1 MTRDK
6 FFITTAIP
14 YVNASPHIG
23 FALEIVQADAFAR
36 FQRLSGSD
44 VYFLTGTDENALKNV
59 QEGVDEL
66 TNVKNENSR
75 ESFNSRVETFKEVLN
90 LSLSEM
96 ENIKLRLLSLDNLT
110 KKGLVLREEMISWF
124 DKILKFYNSQ
134 KQDLKKLENDENA
147 TINDIKNL
155 AQKFKEWRETDY
167 LPKIDEIYNFI
178 LINLEKE
185 AVQMAQNRFQK
196 ISRSLNQLKENNV
209 KNLDGVFELLDKTKK
224 IIQEGNELNQKSEDL
239 FWQFLTPSLIE
250 KNSSTSPTSS
260 GEVSSTE
267 INFLNSTSSNVSSS
281 TTMTEEINPPSPSI
295 KDLTKE
301 SLNKIKE
308 AYQIFIEISNLVR
321 KLLI

>member
-1 MTRDK
+1 MKLQPFLKT
-6 FFITTAIP
+6 FLILAIG
-14 YVNASPHIG
+14 IG
-23 FALEIVQADAFAR
+23 LLPVTNLGRAQTP
-36 FQRLSGSD
+36 
-44 VYFLTGTDENALKNV
+44 FLQNALKNV

-110 KKGLVLREEMISWF
+110 KKGLALREETISWF
-124 DKILKFYNSQ
+124 DEVLKFYNSQ

-155 AQKFKEWRETDY
+155 AQKFKEWREINY
-167 LPKIDEIYNFI
+167 LPKIDKIYNFI

-209 KNLDGVFELLDKTKK
+209 KNLDGVFELLDKAKK
-224 IIQEGNELNQKSEDL
+224 LIQEGNELNQKSEDL
-239 FWQFLTPSLIE
+239 FWQFLIPSLIE
-250 KNSSTSPTSS
+250 ENSSTSPTSS
-260 GEVSSTE
+260 GEISSTE
-267 INFLNSTSSNVSSS
+267 INSLSSTSSNSSS
-281 TTMTEEINPPSPSI
+281 SATTTEEINPQPLSI

-321 KLLI
+321 KLLS

>member
-1 MTRDK
+1 MKLQPFLKT
-6 FFITTAIP
+6 FLILAIG
-14 YVNASPHIG
+14 IG
-23 FALEIVQADAFAR
+23 LLPVTNLGRAQTP
-36 FQRLSGSD
+36 
-44 VYFLTGTDENALKNV
+44 FLQNALKNV

-295 KDLTKE
+295 KDLIKE

>member
-1 MTRDK
+1 MKLQPFLKT
-6 FFITTAIP
+6 FLILAIG
-14 YVNASPHIG
+14 IG
-23 FALEIVQADAFAR
+23 LLPVTNLGRAQTP
-36 FQRLSGSD
+36 
-44 VYFLTGTDENALKNV
+44 FLQNALKNV
-59 QEGVDEL
+59 QKGVDEL

-110 KKGLVLREEMISWF
+110 EKGLALREEMVSWF
-124 DKILKFYNSQ
+124 DEVLKFYNSQ

-224 IIQEGNELNQKSEDL
+224 LIQEGNELNQKSEDL

-250 KNSSTSPTSS
+250 ENSSTSPTSS
-260 GEVSSTE
+260 GEISSTE
-267 INFLNSTSSNVSSS
+267 INSLNSTSSNASSS
-281 TTMTEEINPPSPSI
+281 ATTTEEINPQPPSI

-321 KLLI
+321 KLLS

>member
-1 MTRDK
+1 MKLQPFLKT
-6 FFITTAIP
+6 FLILAIG
-14 YVNASPHIG
+14 IG
-23 FALEIVQADAFAR
+23 LLPVTNLGRAQT
-36 FQRLSGSD
+36 S
-44 VYFLTGTDENALKNV
+44 FLQNALKNV

>member
-1 MTRDK
+1 MKLQPFLKT
-6 FFITTAIP
+6 FLILAIG
-14 YVNASPHIG
+14 IG
-23 FALEIVQADAFAR
+23 LLPVTNLGRAQTP
-36 FQRLSGSD
+36 
-44 VYFLTGTDENALKNV
+44 FLQNALKNV